1 MKEKYN
7 QAVNFLKSGKLDKAK
22 VLCLE
27 ILEEQPD
34 DFDTLRL
41 FALISFQDKNY
52 HQSLD
57 LISRAIKIK
66 PDFAEIYNFYSI
78 VLIHLKKIDEA
89 IKSWNDAIKIK
100 PDYAE
105 AYYNRANALSE
116 LRRFNEAVESYDKAI
131 QIKPDY
137 AEAYYNRGIALLKLG
152 RLDEA
157 IESYDKAIQIK
168 PDYAEVHNN
177 RGNALLNFNKLNE
190 AIESYDKAIQ
200 IKPDYA
206 EAYYN
211 RANALSELR
220 RFNEAVESYD
230 KAIQIKPDSVEFHYN
245 RGIAL
250 IKFNKLEDA
259 LQSYD
264 RAIKIKPDHNYLLGQ
279 YFHLKNKMCD
289 WSNFNENL
297 ENLKDKILKLKTAS
311 IPWSILSIYDSP
323 LLQKISAET
332 YLKSK
337 YSKTNILKPIIKREP
352 NKKIRIGYFTANFRD
367 HAQSYLLVK
376 ALELHDKSKF
386 ELIGFSLNPVNK
398 SHDEM
403 YKRISSIFDQFIDV
417 GSKSDIE
424 IVEISRDI
432 KIDIA
437 VDLMGF
443 TQNNKF
449 RIFIKRCAPIQ
460 INYLGYPGTSGSNC
474 MDYLIGDKIVIPKEN
489 QKFFTEKIA
498 YMPNTY
504 QANGSEKQISKK
516 KFTREEFGLPKNSF
530 VFCCFNQN
538 YKINPETFDLWIE
551 ILNSVNNSVLW
562 LFEADPIASKNLK
575 KELEVKGLNPCRII
589 FAKKM
594 SQADHLAR
602 HQLADLFIDSFPY
615 TAHTT
620 CSDALWAGLPVL
632 TRIGNSFASRVAA
645 SLLAAIDLSEMIVKT
660 KKEYKDLAIEIA
672 NNKEKLKQIKNK
684 LQKNILTKPLFDT
697 KLFTK
702 NIEELYSIMYQR
714 YHSGLPTDHIEIEQR
729 KNN

>member
-116 LRRFNEAVESYDKAI
+116 LRRFNEAI
-131 QIKPDY
+131 
-137 AEAYYNRGIALLKLG
+137 
-152 RLDEA
+152 
-157 IESYDKAIQIK
+157 
-168 PDYAEVHNN
+168 
-177 RGNALLNFNKLNE
+177 
-190 AIESYDKAIQ
+190 
-200 IKPDYA
+200 
-206 EAYYN
+206 
-211 RANALSELR
+211 
-220 RFNEAVESYD
+220 ESYD

-245 RGIAL
+245 RGVAL

-264 RAIKIKPDHNYLLGQ
+264 RAIEIKPEHNYLLGQ

-311 IPWSILSIYDSP
+311 MPWSILSIYDLP

-403 YKRISSIFDQFIDV
+403 YKRISSVFDQFIDV

-489 QKFFTEKIA
+489 QNFFTEKIA
-498 YMPNTY
+498 YMPHTY
-504 QANGSEKQISKK
+504 KADDGSEKQISKK
-516 KFTREEFGLPKNSF
+516 KFTREKFGLPKNSF

-538 YKINPETFDLWIE
+538 YKINPETFNLWIE

-594 SQADHLAR
+594 SRADHLAR
-602 HQLADLFIDSFPY
+602 YQLADLFIDSFPY

-620 CSDALWAGLPVL
+620 CSDALWTGLPVL

-714 YHSGLPTDHIEIEQR
+714 YHSDLPADHIEIEQR

>member
-1 MKEKYN
+1 MKDKYN
-7 QAVNFLKSGKLDKAK
+7 QAVVFFKNGKLDKAK
-22 VLCLE
+22 DICSE
-27 ILEEQPD
+27 ILKEQPD
-34 DFDTLRL
+34 NFDTLQL
-41 FALISFQDKNY
+41 FGLISFQSKNY
-52 HQSLD
+52 HQSAD
-57 LISRAIKIK
+57 LIYKAIKIK
-66 PDFAEIYNFYSI
+66 PDYAEIYNFYSI

-105 AYYNRANALSE
+105 AYYNRANAL
-116 LRRFNEAVESYDKAI
+116 
-131 QIKPDY
+131 
-137 AEAYYNRGIALLKLG
+137 LKLG

-168 PDYAEVHNN
+168 PN
-177 RGNALLNFNKLNE
+177 
-190 AIESYDKAIQ
+190 
-200 IKPDYA
+200 YA

-245 RGIAL
+245 RGVAL

-264 RAIKIKPDHNYLLGQ
+264 RAIEIKPEHNYLLSE

-297 ENLKDKILKLKTAS
+297 ENLKDKILKLKTVS
-311 IPWSILSIYDSP
+311 MPFSILSIYDLP

-332 YLKSK
+332 HLKSK
-337 YSKTNILKPIIKREP
+337 YFKTNILKPIIKREP

-403 YKRISSIFDQFIDV
+403 YKRISFVFDQFIDV

-424 IVEISRDI
+424 IVEISRDL

-437 VDLMGF
+437 VDLMVF
-443 TQNNKF
+443 QQNNKF

-489 QKFFTEKIA
+489 QIFFTEKIA
-498 YMPNTY
+498 YMPHTY

-538 YKINPETFDLWIE
+538 YKINPETFNLWIE

-620 CSDALWAGLPVL
+620 CSDALWTGLPVL

-702 NIEELYSIMYQR
+702 NIEELYSIMHQR
-714 YHSGLPTDHIEIEQR
+714 YHSGLSADHIEIEQR